1 MAATE
6 KQKQEYQRHTE
17 ILAYRPTAREIT
29 RGSARHASKFSN
41 DAEIVRDNQEKFEAL
56 VRLSNHVSDL
66 EERLVSAERMIL
78 DLSERMEPEPP
89 KRK

>member
-1 MAATE
+1 MATE
-6 KQKQEYQRHTE
+6 KQKEEYQKHTE
-17 ILAYRPTAREIT
+17 ILTYRPTAREIT

-66 EERLVSAERMIL
+66 EERLVSAERKIL
-78 DLSERMEPEPP
+78 ELSQSEPP
-89 KRK
+89 KKK